1 MLGHT
6 HHDQA
11 VRITGARASLTDDV
25 RGRQRRYVISMGIR
39 TVCVILT
46 VLLWHV
52 NTILAWA
59 MLAAGLLLPYFA
71 VVIANAGREN
81 GTSLPHAYTPTADRP
96 ALESAPRDGEESDAA
111 EPRTVQGTVYGAEDD
126 YVAGE
131 ETAQVSETGTHAGSE
146 TSATSDTP
154 GTPKASGA
162 SHSSDAEGVGA
173 SREPA
178 G

>member
-6 HHDQA
+6 HHDQV

-59 MLAAGLLLPYFA
+59 MLAGGLLLPYFA

-96 ALESAPRDGEESDAA
+96 ALESAPHGGEEPDAG
-111 EPRTVQGTVYGAEDD
+111 EPRTVQGTVYGTDD
-126 YVAGE
+126 GYAAGE
-131 ETAQVSETGTHAGSE
+131 ETAQ
-146 TSATSDTP
+146 
-154 GTPKASGA
+154 ASGTGPRTHSEA
-162 SHSSDAEGVGA
+162 SDASDAEDVGA

-178 G
+178 GEP